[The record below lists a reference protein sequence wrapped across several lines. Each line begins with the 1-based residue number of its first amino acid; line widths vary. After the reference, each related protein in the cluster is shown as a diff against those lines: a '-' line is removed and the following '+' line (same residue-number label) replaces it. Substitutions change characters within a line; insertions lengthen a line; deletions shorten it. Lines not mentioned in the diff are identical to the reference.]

1 MYFQEKTI
9 EYLAVICVVSLLL
22 STFLLCRKT
31 KECQVLEQKAYKWLI
46 VQL

>member
-22 STFLLCRKT
+22 STFLLYRKT